1 MSLGRFAV
9 SQQTTLRAKRY
20 SVHAI
25 EVMLHAMAR
34 TKVGQVRNLSL
45 SYFSGRVAAAL
56 GRASRRW
63 LHAATA
69 VGGAISIN
77 GRNSR
82 NGM

>member
-1 MSLGRFAV
+1 MVFDPSDLDV
-9 SQQTTLRAKRY
+9 DI
-20 SVHAI
+20 VHSI
-25 EVMLHAMAR
+25 TKSGEMLVANYAR
-34 TKVGQVRNLSL
+34 TKVGQVRSLSS
-45 SYFSGRVAAAL
+45 SYFSGRVVAAL
-56 GRASRRW
+56 GRASSRW